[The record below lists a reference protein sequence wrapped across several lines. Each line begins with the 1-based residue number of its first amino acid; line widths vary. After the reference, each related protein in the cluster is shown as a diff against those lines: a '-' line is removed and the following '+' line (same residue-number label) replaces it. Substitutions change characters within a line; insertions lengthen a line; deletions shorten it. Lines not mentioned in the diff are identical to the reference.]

1 MFPGTTGLIWN
12 PGHSKLNGTVLII
25 YLNKKSFLK
34 FDNCNND
41 GLEAYLH
48 VSNLQTTMFDNTLCS
63 CCVVNLKVSI
73 IRGGGGYVISKEI
86 FEYPPPAVFVVPEI
100 Q

>member
-1 MFPGTTGLIWN
+1 MGGGGALTSIGPQNESREIQELWSIIGTLRSMTRCN
-12 PGHSKLNGTVLII
+12 SVVLII

-41 GLEAYLH
+41 GLEACLH
-48 VSNLQTTMFDNTLCS
+48 VSNLQTTTFDNTLSS

-73 IRGGGGYVISKEI
+73 IRGGGAMS
-86 FEYPPPAVFVVPEI
+86 
-100 Q
+100 